1 MTENRTVDGDRAP
14 SPPQAGAS
22 GGGSSLRRALHSAGA
37 AARDVWKRT
46 YGSTLTESALEDSVQ
61 VLLEALT
68 EPPGA
73 PMPPEVREPPSLLHV
88 RMALLDLIRK
98 GYVEEGS
105 EADDAFRDR
114 IRRFE
119 EVRAH
124 LEPEW
129 DEQVEASFSG
139 PRANE
144 LLAEVGHDLRSP
156 LTSVMFLSEVLR
168 EAPEARDDPHKARQL
183 GLIYSGAL
191 TMLNIVN
198 NFMEVVRRGG
208 EELEGEP
215 TVFSLE
221 ELLEE
226 TRRTV
231 QPMADE
237 RGLHFETTV
246 EIECSDRRV
255 GYPVPLSRILLNLTT
270 NALKFTRE
278 GEVRVVMSEP
288 APGVVEFAVRDTG
301 PGISEERQKAI
312 FRVFEPSQ
320 DRHGVRFSGTGLG
333 LVIVRRLLRA
343 MGSELICRSTVD
355 EGTTMSFRVE
365 LGQPG

>member
-1 MTENRTVDGDRAP
+1 MRTHGDILSEN
-14 SPPQAGAS
+14 SLE
-22 GGGSSLRRALHSAGA
+22 GS
-37 AARDVWKRT
+37 
-46 YGSTLTESALEDSVQ
+46 LE
-61 VLLEALT
+61 VLLDALD
-68 EPPGA
+68 GA
-73 PMPPEVREPPSLLHV
+73 PGDAMPPELREPPSLLHV
-88 RMALLDLIRK
+88 RIALLDVVRQA
-98 GYVEEGS
+98 YVA
-105 EADDAFRDR
+105 ADADPDDSFRER

-119 EVRAH
+119 EVRAA

-129 DEQVEASFSG
+129 DEQVEAAFSG

-168 EAPEARDDPHKARQL
+168 EAPDAKEDPHKSRQL

-215 TVFSLE
+215 KVFSIE
-221 ELLEE
+221 ELLES

-237 RGLHFETTV
+237 RELGFETVIDLEST
-246 EIECSDRRV
+246 DRRS
-255 GYPVPLSRILLNLTT
+255 GYPVPLSRILLNLAT

-278 GEVRVVMSEP
+278 GEVRIVVTEP
-288 APGVVEFAVRDTG
+288 ASGVIEFAVTDTG
-301 PGISEERQKAI
+301 PGIPEDRQEVI

-320 DRHGVRFSGTGLG
+320 DRHGVHFSGTGLG

-343 MGSELICRSTVD
+343 MGSELECDSTVG
-355 EGTTMSFRVE
+355 EGTTMSFRVR
-365 LGQPG
+365 LAPPG